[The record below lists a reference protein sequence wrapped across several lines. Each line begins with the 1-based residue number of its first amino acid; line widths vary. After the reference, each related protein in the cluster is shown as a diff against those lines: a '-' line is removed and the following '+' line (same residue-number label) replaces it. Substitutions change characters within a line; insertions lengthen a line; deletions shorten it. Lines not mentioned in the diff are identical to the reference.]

1 MQIIIIIIITIVIII
16 ITIIIIIGME
26 QTCGPGAV
34 VKVCEPWPEEIEALQ
49 QGSGQNHRP
58 PQLRTTS
65 HSFAQYI
72 RCTALS
78 VLKCI
83 EAY

>member
-1 MQIIIIIIITIVIII
+1 MQIII
-16 ITIIIIIGME
+16 IIIIIGME
-26 QTCGPGAV
+26 QTCGPGA

-72 RCTALS
+72 RCTTLR